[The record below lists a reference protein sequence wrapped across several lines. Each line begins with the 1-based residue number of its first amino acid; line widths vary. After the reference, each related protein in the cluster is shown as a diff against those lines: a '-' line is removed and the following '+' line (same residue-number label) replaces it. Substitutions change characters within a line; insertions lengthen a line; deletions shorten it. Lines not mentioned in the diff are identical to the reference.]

1 MWTFTIQIS
10 QIVVLENI
18 EMLRL
23 IPIDYLGSQI
33 IVIIINLFKWT
44 YGLSVNDYRVAT
56 LYILYLTVVGIIKR
70 FNGRLILSYPVQQ
83 IFMEAHKCRNALF

>member
-1 MWTFTIQIS
+1 MDFFTIQIS

-33 IVIIINLFKWT
+33 IVKIINLFKWT
-44 YGLSVNDYRVAT
+44 YGLSVNDNRVAT
-56 LYILYLTVVGIIKR
+56 LSKLYLTVIGIIIQS
-70 FNGRLILSYPVQQ
+70 FN
-83 IFMEAHKCRNALF
+83 